1 MSSSIGSAAAPAPD
15 LIGRDFTAEAPGQR
29 LVGDIAY
36 LPTDE
41 GWLYLATTIDLH
53 TREVVGHAMATHM
66 RAQLVADA
74 VTLAYRRGLV
84 DPEAIFHS
92 DRGPRAVPVLVATH
106 RTPRNRRSRIP
117 VNVD

>member
-1 MSSSIGSAAAPAPD
+1 M
-15 LIGRDFTAEAPGQR
+15 
-29 LVGDIAY
+29 GDITH

-84 DPEAIFHS
+84 APEAIFHS
-92 DRGPRAVPVLVATH
+92 DRRPRAGSSTY
-106 RTPRNRRSRIP
+106 RNTPDTKNTKTANPHQRRP
-117 VNVD
+117 G